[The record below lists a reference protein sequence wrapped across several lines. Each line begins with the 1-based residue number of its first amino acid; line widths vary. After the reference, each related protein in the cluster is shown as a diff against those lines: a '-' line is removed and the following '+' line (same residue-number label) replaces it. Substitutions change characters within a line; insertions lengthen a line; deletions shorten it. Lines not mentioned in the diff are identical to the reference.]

1 MPGQYSCWGN
11 HQRTPP
17 YSEEYTQRSIL
28 HTPPYSSQTWSLVL
42 CFMAS
47 PPCSSEV
54 ASPMCPTP
62 AGQVPPPPEE
72 GGVPRGQHEGKMWA
86 EPGTF
91 PWGC

>member
-17 YSEEYTQRSIL
+17 NW
-28 HTPPYSSQTWSLVL
+28 SQTWSLVL
-42 CFMAS
+42 CFTAS

-54 ASPMCPTP
+54 ASPVCPTP

-72 GGVPRGQHEGKMWA
+72 GGVPRGQHEGKARA